1 MEYAAPQIADR
12 AEPFRSKIREHLK
25 GHTQA
30 LENLAVELLARGLS
44 VRDIE
49 DAFKDES
56 GRLLLSRTAVSEL
69 GERLWEDYHG
79 FAQRDLSE
87 HGIVHL
93 FVDGIAERLRPGQKR
108 EPVLAAWGFMA
119 EGRKVLLHLMAGSK
133 EDAGEIA
140 PQGKTDILG
149 ANSTKRICEG
159 NRLSKLLARNEGSCR
174 AQYLSKQEALKEK
187 DSILS
192 PRPPFRQATLVSR
205 SYHPV
210 AVLIAANSWHAENGL
225 CRNATQPKSM
235 ACARILSSSDPVM
248 NMIGNLKPDAA
259 SRRANSTPEKSPS

>member
-30 LENLAVELLARGLS
+30 LEDLAVELLARGLS

-69 GERLWEDYHG
+69 GERLWEDYQG

-93 FVDGIAERLRPGQKR
+93 FVDGRAAQARPEARAGAGGLGLHGRGLQCS
-108 EPVLAAWGFMA
+108 AAPDGGL
-119 EGRKVLLHLMAGSK
+119 EGGR
-133 EDAGEIA
+133 
-140 PQGKTDILG
+140 
-149 ANSTKRICEG
+149 RG
-159 NRLSKLLARNEGSCR
+159 NRAARE
-174 AQYLSKQEALKEK
+174 
-187 DSILS
+187 D
-192 PRPPFRQATLVSR
+192 
-205 SYHPV
+205 
-210 AVLIAANSWHAENGL
+210 
-225 CRNATQPKSM
+225 
-235 ACARILSSSDPVM
+235 
-248 NMIGNLKPDAA
+248 
-259 SRRANSTPEKSPS
+259 